1 MTAAAAELSVAA
13 LNELLSCSL
22 CNGYYRDAH
31 TVTECMHT
39 FCKSCILLY
48 FHRNNTR
55 GAIHCPTCEI
65 NLGIMKHIDTK
76 IKSDRDVQAIVDK
89 IFPHFAEQE
98 KEQEIKFYQERGI
111 AYRAEMNKRGVRR
124 GNDEEEEEE
133 DREEAPTSKRPKKTL
148 TKHREVVDSKVD
160 EDADDGDNSLGAA
173 EIEYQ
178 FKLVPCSDCD
188 ASLQLPMVQK
198 RFRAVLSTRLIK
210 VQKFIHKRISDNMA
224 DGSYTSSSLSF
235 RSSDIEI
242 LFHNE
247 PILSDTLADYES
259 QFEQYIEENRGGHSS
274 SRTANSVELCY
285 RRRRSSDEE

>member
-1 MTAAAAELSVAA
+1 MTAAAELLVAD

-22 CNGYYRDAH
+22 CHGYYRDAH

-55 GAIHCPTCEI
+55 GAIHCPTCET

-76 IKSDRDVQAIVDK
+76 IKFDRDVQAIVDK

-111 AYRAEMNKRGVRR
+111 AYRAEMNKRGGRR
-124 GNDEEEEEE
+124 GSDEEEDKEEV
-133 DREEAPTSKRPKKTL
+133 PTSKRLKKNVA
-148 TKHREVVDSKVD
+148 HGGREVVDNYVD
-160 EDADDGDNSLGAA
+160 KDTDKGGDDDSLSA

-178 FKLVPCSDCD
+178 FKLVPCSNCD
-188 ASLQLPMVQK
+188 VSRQLPMVQK

-210 VQKFIHKRISDNMA
+210 VQKFIHKRISDMA
-224 DGSYTSSSLSF
+224 DGPSSSLSL

-242 LFHNE
+242 LFRNE

-274 SRTANSVELCY
+274 RTAYSVELCY
-285 RRRRSSDEE
+285 RRRSSPDEK

>member
-1 MTAAAAELSVAA
+1 MAAAAELSVAA

-22 CNGYYRDAH
+22 CHGYYRDAH

-55 GAIHCPTCEI
+55 GAIHCPTCET

-76 IKSDRDVQAIVDK
+76 IKFDRDVQAIVDK

-111 AYRAEMNKRGVRR
+111 AYRAEMNKRGGRR
-124 GNDEEEEEE
+124 GNDEEEE
-133 DREEAPTSKRPKKTL
+133 DKEEAPNSKRPKKAL
-148 TKHREVVDSKVD
+148 AQHGGRHREVVDNYVD
-160 EDADDGDNSLGAA
+160 EDAEGGDDGSLN
-173 EIEYQ
+173 EEEVEYQ

-188 ASLQLPMVQK
+188 ISLQLPMVQK

-210 VQKFIHKRISDNMA
+210 VQKFIHKRINDMTDSP
-224 DGSYTSSSLSF
+224 SSLSL

-242 LFHNE
+242 LFNNE
-247 PILSDTLADYES
+247 PILSGTLSDYES
-259 QFEQYIEENRGGHSS
+259 KFEQYIEENRGGHSS
-274 SRTANSVELCY
+274 RVANSVELSY
-285 RRRRSSDEE
+285 RRRSSSD